1 MNKLVTILLLM
12 FFTSELF
19 AVDGKSPIIPNVSSG
34 QIVHYSHFSSEY
46 VTARD
51 VNVWLPEGYS
61 SEQRYNVLYMQD
73 GAMLFD
79 KDLSWNEQSWEVD
92 EVAGALISSAK
103 VTPFIVVG
111 ISNSGELRHSDY
123 FPQKPWETLSNLQ
136 QKKLYDSKREG
147 GVQIFNAK
155 VASDNYLKFLVKE
168 LKPMIEQTFSVNTGP
183 EHTFVM
189 GSSMGGLISIYAI
202 SEYPDVFG
210 GAACLSTHWPGVFSL
225 YDNPIPE
232 AFYAYLREHLPNP
245 ETHKIYFDFGT
256 ETLDAMYAPLQAKVD
271 VIMRDKG
278 FGATN
283 WKTIRFE
290 GAAHKESAW
299 QERLHIPLQFLFE
312 KK

>member
-1 MNKLVTILLLM
+1 MRKFVTILLLL
-12 FFTSELF
+12 FFTTGLF
-19 AVDGKSPIIPNVSSG
+19 AGNDKSPVIPNVSTG
-34 QIVHYSHFSSEY
+34 QIVHYSNFSSEY

-61 SEQRYNVLYMQD
+61 SEQRYDVLYMQD
-73 GAMLFD
+73 GGMLFD
-79 KDLSWNEQSWEVD
+79 KDLSWNAQSWEVD
-92 EVAGALISSAK
+92 EIAGALISSGN

-123 FPQKPWETLSNLQ
+123 FPQKPWETLSIRQ
-136 QKKLYDSKREG
+136 QERLYDSKREG
-147 GVQIFNAK
+147 GETVFTAQ
-155 VASDNYLKFLVKE
+155 VASDKYLRFLVQE
-168 LKPMIEQTFSVNTGP
+168 LKPLIEKTFSVNTGP

-210 GAACLSTHWPGVFSL
+210 GAACLSTHWPGIFSL
-225 YDNPIPE
+225 QNNPIPE
-232 AFYAYLREHLPNP
+232 AFYAYLSEHLPNP

-256 ETLDAMYAPLQAKVD
+256 DTLDAIYAPLQAKVD

-278 FGATN
+278 FSAAN
-283 WKTIRFE
+283 WKTMRFE

-299 QERLHIPLQFLFE
+299 QQRLHIPLQFLF
-312 KK
+312 KKK

>member
-1 MNKLVTILLLM
+1 
-12 FFTSELF
+12 
-19 AVDGKSPIIPNVSSG
+19 
-34 QIVHYSHFSSEY
+34 
-46 VTARD
+46 
-51 VNVWLPEGYS
+51 
-61 SEQRYNVLYMQD
+61 MQD

-92 EVAGALISSAK
+92 EVAGALIISAK

-225 YDNPIPE
+225 HDNPIPE